1 VTQTMLQTY
10 MLRYMSL
17 SDIAQVVEV
26 DRLSFPMPWS
36 ARSYLFEISD
46 NKAGHM
52 IVLEAMPETPPA
64 RGLMGMFQRLGGQN
78 SQSTIV
84 GYGGFWLIDGEAHV
98 STIAVHPDHR
108 GRSLG
113 EVLLAGMLSRGIALK
128 AEYSVLEVRVS
139 NESAINLY
147 RKYGYEIVGQRKRY
161 YRDNDEDA
169 FLMHLAPLDE
179 AYQVRLAARL
189 DKLRAHIDYTDALTR
204 HPADGRRNV
213 ANR

>member
-1 VTQTMLQTY
+1 MLQTY
-10 MLRYMSL
+10 TLRYMSL
-17 SDIAQVVEV
+17 GDIPQVVDV

-36 ARSYLFEISD
+36 ARSYVFEVSD
-46 NKAGHM
+46 NQAGHM
-52 IVLEAMPETPPA
+52 IVLEAVPETPPA
-64 RGLMGMFQRLGGQN
+64 RGLMGMFQRLGGQ
-78 SQSTIV
+78 SRQSTIV
-84 GYGGFWLIDGEAHV
+84 GYAGFWLIDGEAHV

-108 GRSLG
+108 RRGLG
-113 EVLLAGMLSRGIALK
+113 EVLLAGMLSRGIALQ

-147 RKYGYEIVGQRKRY
+147 RKYEYDVVGQRKRY

-179 AYQVRLAARL
+179 AYQERLAARL
-189 DKLRAHIDYTDALTR
+189 DKLRARVDYTDALAR
-204 HPADGRRNV
+204 YPADPRRNA